1 MPSERLLVNKP
12 SDWDVYLV
20 TDRSL
25 LSGRSLLSVV
35 HAAVE
40 GGVSVVQLREK
51 ILPTRAFYEQGIE
64 IRDYLRSRGIPLLI
78 NDRIDIALA
87 LDADGVHLGRDDMP
101 PEIARRLMGPDRIIG
116 LSVNEPAHLTEGTAR
131 CADYLA
137 VSPVFFT
144 PTKEDITTPWE
155 LEGLRR
161 ARALTDMPLVAIGG
175 IKRANSRQVTEWG
188 ADCVAV
194 VSEIMAAE
202 DPREASRALVEEVRE
217 GKLRRACQSPHL

>member
-1 MPSERLLVNKP
+1 MKDLLA
-12 SDWDVYLV
+12 WDVYLV

-35 HAAVE
+35 EAAVE

-51 ILPTRAFYEQGIE
+51 TLPIRGFYELGVE
-64 IRDYLRSRGIPLLI
+64 IRDFLRSRGIPLLI

-87 LDADGVHLGRDDMP
+87 LDADGIHLGRDDMH
-101 PEIARRLMGPDRIIG
+101 PEIARRLMGTDRIIG
-116 LSVNEPAHLTEGTAR
+116 LSVNEPADLLDGSAQF
-131 CADYLA
+131 ADYLA

-144 PTKEDITTPWE
+144 PTKEDITTPWA

-161 ARALTDMPLVAIGG
+161 ARAMTDLPLVAIGG
-175 IKRANSRQVTEWG
+175 INRANAREVTECG

-194 VSEIMAAE
+194 VSEIMGSK
-202 DPREASRALVEEVRE
+202 DPQKACRVLVEEVRE
-217 GKLRRACQSPHL
+217 GKRSRSAHETGRTG